1 MVGLKS
7 TKELRERENK
17 IETHR
22 MKQKVLTKL
31 CDMYQFLKKW
41 LGPRK
46 ERMSY
51 CISNNRE
58 EMVVT

>member
-7 TKELRERENK
+7 TKELRKRENK

-31 CDMYQFLKKW
+31 YDMYQFLEN
-41 LGPRK
+41 G
-46 ERMSY
+46 
-51 CISNNRE
+51 
-58 EMVVT
+58 